1 MLTDKYNYVLN
12 GIEHEIILNHQIKI
26 DQKTIDDVIL
36 VSNKYM
42 IKYINDLLDYNN
54 VEYCLVNNTLL
65 GLYVFN
71 GINIFNSKLEIITSD
86 LNFFKLKKLEDEIKN
101 DGFNIE
107 YNDKNII
114 ISTIFFNKLK
124 TVIYIYP
131 LTKDINS
138 DILRYYTFDNKLIE
152 HEFYDIYPIKKHKF
166 EEYEVSA
173 PNKINNVLQ
182 SYSFNL
188 NYITFTKKK
197 SDFKK
202 IIEEVEADK
211 SLNTILKNNF
221 NNFISIIKPIF
232 YGNE

>member
-12 GIEHEIILNHQIKI
+12 GIEHEIILNHKIKI
-26 DQKTIDDVIL
+26 DKKPVDDVIL

-54 VEYCLVNNTLL
+54 IEYCLVNNTLL

-71 GINIFNSKLEIITSD
+71 GVNIFNSKLEIITSD
-86 LNFFKLKKLEDEIKN
+86 LNFFKLKKLENEIKN

-114 ISTIFFNKLK
+114 ISTIFFNNLN

-138 DILRYYTFDNKLIE
+138 DILRYYTIDNKLIE

-166 EEYEVSA
+166 EEYEVST

-182 SYSFNL
+182 SYDFNL
-188 NYITFTKKK
+188 NYIIFTKKK
-197 SDFKK
+197 SDVKK

-211 SLNTILKNNF
+211 SLNAILKDNF

-232 YGNE
+232 YSGE